1 MSLLSREPFPA
12 RVTQTR
18 PGRRGRRDVKHII
31 AGFGDGV
38 GWPRVK
44 ECEKH
49 REGEKK
55 LEVTA
60 SKAMRT
66 SVLKT
71 QGIKFVNNM
80 NYRREWQ
87 PTPVPREFHRHRSLA
102 GYSPWGHKE
111 SDMTKQLTL
120 LPT

>member
-1 MSLLSREPFPA
+1 M
-12 RVTQTR
+12 
-18 PGRRGRRDVKHII
+18 KHII
-31 AGFGDGV
+31 AGFGDGER
-38 GWPRVK
+38 WPRVK

-71 QGIKFVNNM
+71 QGIKFCQQHELEKGM
-80 NYRREWQ
+80 A
-87 PTPVPREFHRHRSLA
+87 THSSA
-102 GYSPWGHKE
+102 
-111 SDMTKQLTL
+111 
-120 LPT
+120 